1 MSRFK
6 KWIAGI
12 AMITTVPFVFSG
24 CYGHFPIMRTLYKA
38 NGSISVGGPKATGVT
53 QSILF
58 ILLAVFQIYS
68 IAGLLDAI
76 IFNLIEFWSGRPVFT
91 AQEGPDGSRVTM
103 KSLDKNTLEITM
115 EKDGESST
123 YYALRDKPSEIFVI
137 RNGKWVPVEASYV
150 DAGELR
156 AVTVREGN
164 TIIDSGMQL
173 REEAVKAEDRL
184 SLIEAEM
191 AIQAAR

>member
-6 KWIAGI
+6 KWIAALAVASIFPLAFG
-12 AMITTVPFVFSG
+12 G
-24 CYGHFPIMRTLYKA
+24 CYGHFPLVRTIYKF
-38 NGSISVGGPKATGVT
+38 NGSVTVGGPKATGVV
-53 QSILF
+53 QSILM
-58 ILLAVFQIYS
+58 ILMAVIPVYGFS
-68 IAGLLDAI
+68 MFLDI
-76 IFNLIEFWSGRPVFT
+76 VVFNLIEFWSGRPVFT
-91 AQEGPDGSRVTM
+91 AHEGPDGSRVTM

-156 AVTVREGN
+156 AVTVREGDS
-164 TIIDSGMQL
+164 IIDSGMQL